1 MKLYDKDADLS
12 MRQHKAV
19 IRWCGNR
26 VNICVKSAPRENTPS
41 VSTRTPYIQLLKP
54 SRHRNAWTLSKW
66 RSMRDR
72 LFSLNVD
79 ATIGIPYFLT
89 LKPITGITPDCFSKA
104 LRAFTRYLTTAKN
117 THWFYCVEWGQH
129 QPEPHIHFLIKV
141 NSETT
146 KNKIMDKWIVSMN
159 KVIPDDMP
167 PEWELGNRQHFT
179 PVYNTNGIIDYMAKK
194 ETKLDDFNRMA
205 NKSQYDWSQITVW
218 GCSNEW
224 IQHKITT
231 ETISLVGF
239 HAVRR
244 VQKASQASKKYKG
257 KDKRQ
262 IQRTLKRQ
270 SIERSSITPFSSP
283 LNSNHGWS
291 LTKLISW
298 KESEVERKDLL
309 TSQIRRTSSAQN
321 QLLRMLR
328 RARVI
333 VSRAQRESGGYDILY

>member
-1 MKLYDKDADLS
+1 MKLYDIVADPS
-12 MRQHKAV
+12 MRQPKAV
-19 IRWCGNR
+19 IRWRGNR
-26 VNICVKSAPRENTPS
+26 VDICVKSASRDNNPS
-41 VSTRTPYIQLLKP
+41 RSTRAPYIQRRKP
-54 SRHRNAWTLSKW
+54 FRHRNTWTLSKW

-72 LFSLNVD
+72 LFSLNID
-79 ATIGIPYFLT
+79 ATSGIPYFLT
-89 LKPITGITPDCFSKA
+89 LKPLAGIKPDCFNKA
-104 LRAFTRYLTTAKN
+104 LKAFTRYQTAKN
-117 THWFYCVEWGQH
+117 THWFYCIEWGQR
-129 QPEPHIHFLIKV
+129 QTEPHIHFLIKV

-146 KNKIMDKWIVSMN
+146 KKKIVNKWTMLMN
-159 KVIPDDMP
+159 KSIPNYMP
-167 PEWELGNRQHFT
+167 PDWELESRQHST

-194 ETKLDDFNRMA
+194 ETKLDDFNRLA
-205 NKSQYDWSQITVW
+205 NKSQYDWSRITVW

-244 VQKASQASKKYKG
+244 LQKASQASKKDKG

-270 SIERSSITPFSSP
+270 SIERSSITPFSVT
-283 LNSNHGWS
+283 LNSNHNWA

-298 KESEVERKDLL
+298 KESEVERKDIL
-309 TSQIRRTSSAQN
+309 TSQIRRTSITKN

-333 VSRAQRESGGYDILY
+333 ASRAKRESGGYDIHY

>member
-1 MKLYDKDADLS
+1 

-26 VNICVKSAPRENTPS
+26 VNTCVSPASRKNNSSR
-41 VSTRTPYIQLLKP
+41 STRPPYIELLKP
-54 SRHRNAWTLSKW
+54 FRQRTAWTISKW
-66 RSMRDR
+66 RSMRAR

-79 ATIGIPYFLT
+79 TTIGIPYFLT
-89 LKPITGITPDCFSKA
+89 LKPITGIKPDCFSKA
-104 LRAFTRYLTTAKN
+104 LRAFTRYLTIAKN

-244 VQKASQASKKYKG
+244 VQKASQASKKDKG
-257 KDKRQ
+257 KDKRR

-270 SIERSSITPFSSP
+270 SIERSSITPFSAP
-283 LNSNHGWS
+283 LNSNHNWA

-298 KESEVERKDLL
+298 KESEVERKDIL
-309 TSQIRRTSSAQN
+309 TSQIRRTSIAKN
-321 QLLRMLR
+321 KLLRMLR

-333 VSRAQRESGGYDILY
+333 ASRAKRESGGYDTHY

>member
-1 MKLYDKDADLS
+1 MLRCHLTHALELVICLVQNAVLEILQKKKQCVDGLVIMCAAIAD
-12 MRQHKAV
+12 
-19 IRWCGNR
+19 
-26 VNICVKSAPRENTPS
+26 T
-41 VSTRTPYIQLLKP
+41 TTLKT
-54 SRHRNAWTLSKW
+54 H
-66 RSMRDR
+66 
-72 LFSLNVD
+72 FNVD
-79 ATIGIPYFLT
+79 TTIGIPYFLT
-89 LKPITGITPDCFSKA
+89 LKPITGIKPDCFSKA
-104 LRAFTRYLTTAKN
+104 LRAFTRYLTIAKN

-244 VQKASQASKKYKG
+244 VQKASQASKKDKG
-257 KDKRQ
+257 KDKRR

-270 SIERSSITPFSSP
+270 SIERSSITPFSAP
-283 LNSNHGWS
+283 LNSNHNWA

-298 KESEVERKDLL
+298 KESEVERKDIL
-309 TSQIRRTSSAQN
+309 TSQIRRTSIAKN

-333 VSRAQRESGGYDILY
+333 ASRAKRESGGYDTHY